1 MANSDPEAI
10 REQIAQERKERG
22 QTRYKEVMLSDAPPP
37 VSPFTDKGVVDSV
50 FAELWSR
57 PGLTTKERRWIT
69 LACVGAAGAPIPIQ
83 THVRAALE
91 SGDIRVDEMK
101 EFVLH
106 FAYYHGWP
114 RASAMEGS
122 MYQAIAELEKEGRP
136 VA

>member
-1 MANSDPEAI
+1 MANSDETAI
-10 REQIAQERKERG
+10 RQRIADERTERVRS
-22 QTRYKEVMLSDAPPP
+22 RYKEVMLSEAPPP

-57 PGLTTKERRWIT
+57 SGLTTKERRLVT
-69 LACVGAAGAPIPIQ
+69 LACVGAAGAEIPTQ
-83 THVRAALE
+83 RHVRAALE
-91 SGDIRVDEMK
+91 SRDISVDEMK

-114 RASAMEGS
+114 RASAIEQS
-122 MYQAIAELEKEGRP
+122 MYEAIAALEQEGKP

>member
-1 MANSDPEAI
+1 MANSDEEAI
-10 REQIAQERKERG
+10 RKRISDERTERG
-22 QTRYKEVMLSDAPPP
+22 RSRYKEVMLSEAPPP

-50 FAELWSR
+50 FAALWSR
-57 PGLTTKERRWIT
+57 PGLTTKERRLVT
-69 LACVGAAGAPIPIQ
+69 LACVGAAGADTPIR

-91 SGDIRVDEMK
+91 SGDIRLDEMK

-114 RASAMEGS
+114 RASAMEQS
-122 MYQAIAELEKEGRP
+122 MYEAIAALEQEGKP